1 MKRNKEYLAEIY
13 AKDSDYYVCN
23 YYAFID
29 GWKAA
34 EKEIK
39 DKYNH
44 YNSKLQEELKPK
56 FGKERLEEHSSRTE
70 KIKELKIKVATL
82 KELL

>member
-56 FGKERLEEHSSRTE
+56 FGKESSSRTE